1 MTEVTSPTKTGP
13 SLWAVGLL
21 ILSSSF
27 AAAAIALV
35 SMS

>member
-1 MTEVTSPTKTGP
+1 MADMTPPTKTGP

-27 AAAAIALV
+27 ALGAIALV
-35 SMS
+35 SMG